1 MRSLRLAAVNK
12 TTRLLIPLG
21 TNLVA
26 LWVAN
31 RLFGG
36 VRIHGWAAYLI
47 GAAALGFANAI
58 LKPVLAILTLP
69 LVIVTVGFFLFV
81 IDIAMV
87 AFAAWVAP
95 NFSIH
100 GLWAYVGTVV
110 VVWFANW
117 TAHAILD
124 RTLGRRR
131 GWRRLL
137 KDL

>member
-1 MRSLRLAAVNK
+1 MNK
-12 TTRLLIPLG
+12 THRLLIALG
-21 TNLVA
+21 TNALA

-31 RLFGG
+31 RLFSG

-69 LVIVTVGFFLFV
+69 LVIATLGFFMLV

-100 GLWAYVGTVV
+100 GIWTYVGTVV
-110 VVWFANW
+110 VVWLANW
-117 TAHAILD
+117 MAHAILD
-124 RTLGRRR
+124 RTLDRRR

-137 KDL
+137 KKF